1 MRLGFAYKWEIKYTL
16 KSSWRISHEAALQ
29 FEVIDAVPLLCFL
42 WSPID
47 KNDKL
52 RSGQQEQI
60 RILSRNS
67 YYHQVSF
74 VVKPGRSSANFQWQ
88 IQSRFYSSWTT
99 FFLTFSL
106 DYCHDSARSYLT
118 QGNTTIDDVTFVRL
132 LWIIYGRRSFSLLTN
147 HRPVELRSRSTRDY
161 LPQKHSKIL
170 FILAWPPRS
179 SRPTVL
185 RFW

>member
-1 MRLGFAYKWEIKYTL
+1 MGDQVHFEIIMKNI
-16 KSSWRISHEAALQ
+16 SSHEAALQ
-29 FEVIDAVPLLCFL
+29 FEVIDAVPLCWSSFL

-67 YYHQVSF
+67 YYQVSF
-74 VVKPGRSSANFQWQ
+74 VVLPGRSSANFQWQ

-170 FILAWPPRS
+170 FILQWPSRS

-185 RFW
+185 RFR

>member
-1 MRLGFAYKWEIKYTL
+1 MPCPSAGLPFYEVQLTKMTNYDLGSRSRSGFCHAILIIIRSVLLQSLAEVL
-16 KSSWRISHEAALQ
+16 RI
-29 FEVIDAVPLLCFL
+29 F
-42 WSPID
+42 
-47 KNDKL
+47 NDKFKVVF
-52 RSGQQEQI
+52 I
-60 RILSRNS
+60 R
-67 YYHQVSF
+67 V
-74 VVKPGRSSANFQWQ
+74 
-88 IQSRFYSSWTT
+88 WTT

-170 FILAWPPRS
+170 FILPWPLRS

-185 RFW
+185 RF